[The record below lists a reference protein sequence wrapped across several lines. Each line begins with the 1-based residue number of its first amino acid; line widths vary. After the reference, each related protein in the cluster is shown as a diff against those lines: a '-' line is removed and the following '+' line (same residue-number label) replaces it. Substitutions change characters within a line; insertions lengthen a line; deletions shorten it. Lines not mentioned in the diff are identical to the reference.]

1 MCLVPGLGACSP
13 LSRRRR
19 VGLCRTE
26 AGRSWFYSLGP
37 PLRDLGVWMGA
48 VNHRKGVLL
57 HTVPENG
64 HPAHGLP
71 GLPTRGSESASKLP
85 KKQASF
91 QPPPTKNPDQ
101 AAHCCCKLLS
111 RCPPPGQVKGETQFP
126 SVQFVH
132 WVVCKHLNDT
142 RESPTQ
148 SFPELLKTRAHR
160 HKPLK

>member
-13 LSRRRR
+13 LSRKRR

-48 VNHRKGVLL
+48 VNRRKGVLL

-71 GLPTRGSESASKLP
+71 GLPTRGSELASKLP

-101 AAHCCCKLLS
+101 AAHCCRKLLS

-126 SVQFVH
+126 SCAICPLGSLQTLKRH
-132 WVVCKHLNDT
+132 PGKPHTKLSRASKD
-142 RESPTQ
+142 Q
-148 SFPELLKTRAHR
+148 SAP
-160 HKPLK
+160 P